1 MYGRWKIPERGRPVR
16 LPGAAMLIAAV
27 ALACGG
33 CAQDNSAL
41 TTKIAALERTTQDQE
56 ARIDGLENQARKLKA
71 ELVDA
76 RDASACMRILFELP
90 AEWKRRLRTDL
101 LDFSSESDLNA
112 GVMAEADIADGH
124 LNILEGGLSTI
135 WGKRAKVLREK
146 YNIWVMHVAGED
158 DGKTVFKLINSYNTV
173 SKAAIRAKYGQS
185 FLDNVF
191 KPSGTATDPA
201 TGTAKGTPAGTTASM
216 YW

>member
-1 MYGRWKIPERGRPVR
+1 MDGRWRTLDRCR
-16 LPGAAMLIAAV
+16 LAGTLAAAV
-27 ALACGG
+27 LIVAVACGG
-33 CAQDNSAL
+33 CAQDNPQL
-41 TTKIAALERTTQDQE
+41 TAKIAELERTTQDQE
-56 ARIDGLENQARKLKA
+56 ARIGGLENQARKLKA

-76 RDASACMRILFELP
+76 RDTATCMRILFELP
-90 AEWKRRLRTDL
+90 SEWKQRLRTDL
-101 LDFSSESDLNA
+101 LDFSSETDLNA
-112 GVMAEADIADGH
+112 GVMAEADVADGH

-158 DGKTVFKLINSYNTV
+158 DGETVFKLINSYNAV